1 MALKK
6 IMYEQDRK
14 LKGLPTSEEEKQHE
28 ILKQAWNSEG
38 SPFKGQPF
46 DPKKFNIPGANS
58 FNIE

>member
-1 MALKK
+1 
-6 IMYEQDRK
+6 MYEQNRK

-28 ILKQAWNSEG
+28 MLKQAWNSEG